1 MSAATPDQPVS
12 RPRETQIDRTRLAWR
27 RTTLTAT
34 VVVALGVRDLVGREL
49 NPAQAVALLAAVAGW
64 LGLVLLAERRIA
76 DLVNRGRTS
85 AGRWPVMTVGMILLM
100 CAGGLWLSVTVG

>member
-1 MSAATPDQPVS
+1 MSAASPQPVS
-12 RPRETQIDRTRLAWR
+12 RPRETQIDRTRLSWR

-34 VVVALGVRDLVGREL
+34 VVAALGIRDLVGRGL
-49 NPAQAVALLAAVAGW
+49 DTWQAIALLAVVAGW

-85 AGRWPVMTVGMILLM
+85 AGRWPVMTVGVILLM
-100 CAGGLWLSVTVG
+100 CAGGLWLSLTVA